1 MTATCSRGRKER
13 HHPKSSL
20 AVILSIVLDRHG
32 GFPIEVRD
40 AFERQRPFGNVA
52 RVVRGIERDAQHVY
66 CYSGNSGKSRCSSLM
81 LVQSR
86 NVPFWRN
93 RNVPSGLSGGVDGGG
108 GIGDERAG
116 ARKTYC
122 DRAGVRQG
130 SQPRR
135 GGGAAWDLRS
145 AGQAACSGLSGRGRR
160 RACVAPARARLDAV
174 LAARQDDSP
183 TAEPARAWI
192 TGGLATA
199 PLRARVARPLP
210 TPTQPERRRGHSYC
224 AQSGDISIVR

>member
-1 MTATCSRGRKER
+1 MCFARRVTAGGGVDSEFDQSVGPDDDAQCAGSGSTSGQAPPPRGPFRRSRGAGDRLK
-13 HHPKSSL
+13 KSSRQPQ
-20 AVILSIVLDRHG
+20 LSCKCNDLSTYRS
-32 GFPIEVRD
+32 
-40 AFERQRPFGNVA
+40 A
-52 RVVRGIERDAQHVY
+52 
-66 CYSGNSGKSRCSSLM
+66 L

-145 AGQAACSGLSGRGRR
+145 AGQAARSGLSGRGRR
-160 RACVAPARARLDAV
+160 RACVAPARAGLDAV